1 MPRRTD
7 FISVWREQKSA
18 TIASENRSGLPGS
31 KGVEPT
37 SGIFAF
43 RLTRFLNSVTWS
55 QMVQGTGNGSTDA
68 RDRHANGGRSQ
79 YA

>member
-7 FISVWREQKSA
+7 FTSIWRVQKSVA
-18 TIASENRSGLPGS
+18 IASDIRSGLPGS
-31 KGVEPT
+31 RGVEPT
-37 SGIFAF
+37 SGLLAF
-43 RLTRFLNSVTWS
+43 RLTRFLDSVTWS

-68 RDRHANGGRSQ
+68 RDHPANGRRSQ